1 MPVARRLTFLLALPL
16 AATVLFAAWGVWSTG
31 RQARGADRLA
41 ALVAVSAASGEVVD
55 ALSRER
61 LAAAQLVSSPV
72 GNVNAL
78 LEQVIRTDRAVGEYR
93 QRRGRFNA
101 DDVDAERLFA
111 PFDGQLGRLSVLRE
125 QVRTRSVSR
134 TTVLV
139 RYRVAISQGLAMRE
153 TVGQVGGADGQ
164 VADLLRVSAA
174 LSRALEY
181 GGIQQ
186 TAVLAGSGVVLSQAA
201 QQELAAARAGYEE
214 ALLTVAD
221 RSPGRWRSWL

>member
-1 MPVARRLTFLLALPL
+1 MLLALPL
-16 AATVLFAAWGVWSTG
+16 VATVLFAAWGVVSMG
-31 RQARGADRLA
+31 RQARGADRLQS
-41 ALVAVSAASGEVVD
+41 LVAVSAASGEVVD
-55 ALSRER
+55 ELSRER
-61 LAAAQLVSSPV
+61 LAAAQVVSGPGS
-72 GNVNAL
+72 VNAL
-78 LEQVIRTDRAVGEYR
+78 LEQVTRTDRVVGEYR
-93 QRRGRFNA
+93 QRRGRFGA
-101 DDVDAERLFA
+101 DDVDVERLFA
-111 PFDGQLGRLSVLRE
+111 SFDAQLRLLPALRE

-139 RYRVAISQGLAMRE
+139 RYRVAISQGLAVRE

-164 VADLLRVSAA
+164 VADRLRVAAA

-186 TAVLAGSGVVLSQAA
+186 TAVLAGSGGVLSQAA